1 MLTPSLLLLWK
12 HLNVRAREHIGSP
25 PVCIPGNLVF
35 FFFNSKC
42 TAMHYLHAGATSI
55 MKSSKRFI
63 VLICWLAAQSDRRTI
78 QTVFPN
84 SIRESLRKH
93 TGGTE
98 SQCVEGSLHPP
109 PMPLQRSAGR
119 SAWIVI
125 VAANRIQ
132 ERPDDAT
139 WGPGR
144 VELNGCQALKAHAAC
159 EQTHKGWTRPLR
171 GPSYRLSPS
180 HGGRLKI
187 K

>member
-1 MLTPSLLLLWK
+1 MQGDALLVHRCSVHHEINQTVYRAQLLACSS
-12 HLNVRAREHIGSP
+12 VCP
-25 PVCIPGNLVF
+25 P
-35 FFFNSKC
+35 
-42 TAMHYLHAGATSI
+42 HH
-55 MKSSKRFI
+55 
-63 VLICWLAAQSDRRTI
+63 SDCS
-78 QTVFPN
+78 VFPN
-84 SIRESLRKH
+84 SVRECLRKY

-98 SQCVEGSLHPP
+98 SQCAEGSLHPP
-109 PMPLQRSAGR
+109 LPLSMPLQRSAGR

-171 GPSYRLSPS
+171 GPSYRLSPL